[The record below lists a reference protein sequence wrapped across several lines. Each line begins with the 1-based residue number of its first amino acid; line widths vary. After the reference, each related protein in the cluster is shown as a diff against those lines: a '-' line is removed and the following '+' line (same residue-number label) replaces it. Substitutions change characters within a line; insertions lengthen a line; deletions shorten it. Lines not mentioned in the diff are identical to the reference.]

1 MRPLVSALLLAA
13 AAAVGA
19 GRASA
24 LPVELQGLVEA
35 QRPAGCSDYRVLFWD
50 FYRAELWSDAREL
63 PGEAFGLSLT
73 YRATFTREELV
84 ESSVDEMSRI
94 SGRPEAAFA
103 AVAEEMRQA
112 FRDVTPGDRITAWRA
127 APDRLRLFVN
137 GRETGALTR
146 EIDLFLA
153 IWLGDETRH
162 PKGRQ
167 ALLEGRCDG

>member
-1 MRPLVSALLLAA
+1 MRPLMRVLLLAA
-13 AAAVGA
+13 ATAAGA
-19 GRASA
+19 GQAAA
-24 LPVELQGLVEA
+24 LPVELQGLVDA
-35 QRPAGCSDYRVLFWD
+35 RKPAGCSEYRVLFWD

-73 YRATFTREELV
+73 YRTKFTREELV
-84 ESSVDEMSRI
+84 EGSAGEMSRI
-94 SGRPEAAFA
+94 SGRPEASFT
-103 AVAEEMRQA
+103 AVVGEMRQA
-112 FRDVTPGDRITAWRA
+112 FRDVAPGDRITAWRA
-127 APDRLRLFVN
+127 GPDRLRLFVN